1 MIALARAGF
10 LAFLLALAVYCARHV
25 SFASDITTFLPDAG
39 SADLALLARY
49 MTQSDLARTMFLTVG
64 VEGGRRDDVRVAS
77 AVKDLAARLSEN
89 PEVAWLR
96 LAPEESDLQKVWSTY
111 FPRRFGLVSL
121 DPEREIPALLEPA
134 AIERAAEEAHQ
145 SLASS
150 TSAMVKLSLPADPLG
165 FFARILGRLQ
175 DESPSLEVRNGV
187 FFSADGFGVLMLA
200 SRTEAFDSAHQA
212 PLLRDISAAFAVVNA
227 EAGGDLVLEKSGVNR
242 FAVAAEAAMM
252 KDMWWIGTASFL
264 GIAALFLAFFRSV
277 HHFLIAMLPTLT
289 GILVPVALGTLVFD
303 RLDGLTMAFSA
314 SMIGTTIDYP
324 THMLNH
330 FAMLGGRRRAT
341 ALRLAPSISMGA
353 LTTMAS
359 FAGLGLTA
367 FPGFR
372 QMAFV
377 AAVGVGAA
385 LATTLLV
392 VPLFVSENARPTRAA
407 GTSARVL
414 GIAVGWLRH
423 HRRVLGAVPVLT
435 VLLGLVAVPGVQW
448 EDDVSKLGTVDP
460 VLDREEHRVRDRVS
474 PFEMGRAVMMLAS
487 DEQEAL
493 LRTEEI
499 TRRLHRLREQ
509 GAITGFR
516 TAADIVWSR
525 ELQRRNRAAIVAEA
539 GLGERVTSG
548 FARAGFRPESFE
560 QFRKDLASPAVAPL
574 EISDLRGTGLEQL
587 VEPMIIELDGRFA
600 TISYIREPRDEA
612 AVRVAMSEI
621 PGARYFVQ
629 RDFVNELYAGF
640 RTANLQQVLSGSVLV
655 VLVLFARYRRW
666 RPALAAFLPSA
677 LVPILVLSVLS
688 LSGVAINLLHV
699 VSVVMVMGMG
709 TDYGVFLVDGHRD
722 PAELEATLVSI
733 LLCCLTTV
741 ATFAVL
747 AISTHPALRA
757 IGLTTGLSVLLS
769 MLLAPVSFLLIERG
783 AVPPAS
789 GR

>member
-10 LAFLLALAVYCARHV
+10 LALLLSLGVYCARHV
-25 SFASDITTFLPDAG
+25 DFSSDITAFMPDAG

-49 MTQSDLARTMFLTVG
+49 MTSSDLARTMFLTVG
-64 VEGGRRDDVRVAS
+64 VEGGRRDDERVAA
-77 AVKDLAARLSEN
+77 AVKALAAKLAEN

-96 LAPEESDLQKVWSTY
+96 IAPEDRDLQKVWSTY

-134 AIERAAEEAHQ
+134 AIERAAEEAHR

-150 TSAMVKLSLPADPLG
+150 TSAMVKRSLPADPLG

-175 DESPSLEVRNGV
+175 DESPSLEVRDGV
-187 FFSADGFGVLMLA
+187 FFSKDGFGVLMLA
-200 SRTEAFDSAHQA
+200 SKTDAFNSAHQA
-212 PLLRDISAAFAVVNA
+212 PLLRDIEVAFAAVNA
-227 EAGGDLVLEKSGVNR
+227 GAGGDLVLEKSGVNR

-252 KDMWWIGTASFL
+252 KDMWWIGTASFI
-264 GIAALFLAFFRSV
+264 GIAALFLAFFRSI
-277 HHFLIAMLPTLT
+277 HHFLIAMLPTLA
-289 GILVPVALGTLVFD
+289 GILVPAALGTLVFD
-303 RLDGLTMAFSA
+303 RLDGLTMAFGA

-324 THMLNH
+324 THLLNH

-341 ALRLAPSISMGA
+341 VRHLAPSISMGA

-372 QMAFV
+372 QIAFV
-377 AAVGVGAA
+377 ATVGVGAA

-407 GTSARVL
+407 GASARVL
-414 GIAVGWLRH
+414 GIAVDWLRR

-435 VLLGLVAVPGVQW
+435 VLLGLAALPGVQW
-448 EDDVSKLGTVDP
+448 EDDVSKLGAVDP

-493 LRTEEI
+493 VRTEEI
-499 TRRLHRLREQ
+499 TRRLRLLRDQ

-525 ELQRRNRAAIVAEA
+525 DLQRRNTAAILAEPGLADRVA
-539 GLGERVTSG
+539 SG

-560 QFRKDLASPAVAPL
+560 PFRKDLASPPAAPL
-574 EISDLRGTGLEQL
+574 VIADLEGTGLEQM

-612 AVRVAMSEI
+612 AVRRAMSEI

-666 RPALAAFLPSA
+666 RPALAVFLPSA
-677 LVPILVLSVLS
+677 LVPVIALSVLS
-688 LSGVAINLLHV
+688 LCGVAINLLHV

-709 TDYGVFLVDGHRD
+709 TDYGVFMVDARD
-722 PAELEATLVSI
+722 DPEEFEATLVSI

-747 AISTHPALRA
+747 AISSHPALRA
-757 IGLTTGLSVLLS
+757 IGMTTGLSVLLS
-769 MLLAPVSFLLIERG
+769 MILAPVSLLVIEPGTR
-783 AVPPAS
+783 PANRAS
-789 GR
+789 